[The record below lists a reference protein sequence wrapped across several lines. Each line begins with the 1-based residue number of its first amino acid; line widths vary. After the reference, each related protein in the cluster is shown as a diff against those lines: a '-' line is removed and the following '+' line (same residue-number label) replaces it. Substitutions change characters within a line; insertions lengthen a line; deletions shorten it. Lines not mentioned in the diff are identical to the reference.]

1 MYLVSI
7 YKDIF
12 DLRASNNAKQVLEF
26 NSRETLIPFIKT
38 LEYLGTFFKIK
49 FIAGS
54 QRGESEL
61 KPPFKDK
68 TTRDLAQ
75 WGGGPKTA
83 KSKAIRANRKAAMTK
98 PPFKGKNKT
107 GKNYG

>member
-61 KPPFKDK
+61 KPPFKD
-68 TTRDLAQ
+68 
-75 WGGGPKTA
+75 
-83 KSKAIRANRKAAMTK
+83 
-98 PPFKGKNKT
+98 
-107 GKNYG
+107 